1 MHRGWAI
8 AVLALW
14 LGAAT
19 GSAVLA
25 APPAAALDAAAD
37 ALARR
42 LAGACP
48 AASQGEGRG
57 LGYNTPAAFQACAAA
72 LRRLALPLAAELAWG
87 GDQPDLPI
95 KKKSLTHLGSEIFQT
110 LYLPLFSF
118 SGRWS
123 MDEDHWTHTPIIRV
137 EVSFRNALPPGDYP
151 YPFWHSAAKWM
162 AYEKA
167 NELCFYLDE
176 QGLAFLVTRASA
188 GSDAWREPYALVTP
202 PAFDGAWLWRDA
214 EGTAQP
220 HVSLFSDR
228 YDSANPFLHDLD
240 AAYRDFAVR
249 LRDEFCLECHT
260 PVNTAKADRLVLL
273 QTPLHAAAEI
283 DDVIK
288 ALQSQEMPQDDLGLR
303 KAIPAER
310 RAALLSA
317 AQAFRDVLRNA
328 DTWNTPPK
336 R

>member
-1 MHRGWAI
+1 MHRWWTI
-8 AVLALW
+8 AVVALS
-14 LGAAT
+14 LGVAT

-25 APPAAALDAAAD
+25 APPAAPLDASAD

-42 LAGACP
+42 LAAACP
-48 AASQGEGRG
+48 ATDQGQGRG
-57 LGYNTPAAFQACAAA
+57 LDYNTPAAFQACAAS
-72 LRRLALPLAAELAWG
+72 LRTLTLPFKAGLAWG

-95 KKKSLTHLGSEIFQT
+95 KKKSLTHFGSEIFQT

-123 MDEDHWTHTPIIRV
+123 VDEDRWAHTPIIRV
-137 EVSFRNALPPGDYP
+137 ETSFRNALPPGDYP
-151 YPFWHSAAKWM
+151 YPFWHSATKWT
-162 AYEKA
+162 AYETA
-167 NELCFYLDE
+167 NELRFYLDE
-176 QGLAFLVTRASA
+176 QGLVFLVTRGAA
-188 GSDAWREPYALVTP
+188 GSDAWREPYVPVTP

-214 EGTAQP
+214 EGVAQP
-220 HVSLFSDR
+220 HVSLFSGR

-249 LRDEFCLECHT
+249 LRDESCLECHT
-260 PVNTAKADRLVLL
+260 PINTAKATRLVLL

-288 ALQSQEMPQDDLGLR
+288 ALENQEMPQDDLGLR
-303 KAIPAER
+303 KAIPMER

-317 AQAFRDVLRNA
+317 AQAFRNVLKNA
-328 DTWNTPPK
+328 DRWNTVQE